1 MEYYE
6 RDADG
11 EGPGPSRI
19 VSDASK
25 PSSSK
30 ASHPS
35 FIPIVPVSLQPDQ
48 NQLREG
54 SSNSGATRQTTA
66 TTVINFAKFLLFGSR
81 ECVCVCL
88 CRWVHVYVCGVDRCV
103 HGIIGCFIKGH
114 SIKLSKIFVR
124 LFQPRGTVV
133 PIASPESPDSSAS
146 GNKMPNDAIPQVEAI
161 LTNA

>member
-35 FIPIVPVSLQPDQ
+35 FIPLVPVSLQQQPDQ
-48 NQLREG
+48 THGG
-54 SSNSGATRQTTA
+54 SRQKTA
-66 TTVINFAKFLLFGSR
+66 TTVKNIAKFLLLKQYWIP
-81 ECVCVCL
+81 CVCEC
-88 CRWVHVYVCGVDRCV
+88 VYVCARVCARARVCV
-103 HGIIGCFIKGH
+103 
-114 SIKLSKIFVR
+114 
-124 LFQPRGTVV
+124 
-133 PIASPESPDSSAS
+133 
-146 GNKMPNDAIPQVEAI
+146 
-161 LTNA
+161 